1 MSHEFLNALGQ
12 RSASCTADDLVTFDV
27 VAYGNV
33 GRNYRLAVP
42 PGEGEALAKKHG
54 CLFAATSSK
63 DNNNVVAAFRALCSK
78 VLESQERMESIKEEA
93 IVSLTAGK
101 PRGAKTTGGNCC

>member
-1 MSHEFLNALGQ
+1 
-12 RSASCTADDLVTFDV
+12 
-27 VAYGNV
+27 
-33 GRNYRLAVP
+33 
-42 PGEGEALAKKHG
+42 
-54 CLFAATSSK
+54 
-63 DNNNVVAAFRALCSK
+63 